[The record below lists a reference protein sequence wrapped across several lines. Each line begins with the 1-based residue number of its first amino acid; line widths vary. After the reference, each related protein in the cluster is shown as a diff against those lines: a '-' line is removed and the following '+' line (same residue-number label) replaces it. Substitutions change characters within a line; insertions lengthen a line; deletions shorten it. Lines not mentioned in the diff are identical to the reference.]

1 MMKCDKMTQFYIIGA
16 IIMYVVKMGGEIVG
30 STDNPVIAWVNYRN
44 ALRQASLSSDT
55 VASIELDGQTLHTAT
70 VGGQSVNF
78 ETPANITLNQILSD
92 IMQIKAISPKQLVE
106 LLHKQGVVV
115 SKSKVMGWILPTD
128 NRKHQQIQ
136 LDELYLVLLALLQ
149 SDNFELGYTPNNLKK
164 LVSLTGLNYAD
175 FIRQYELTASTF
187 YNNISDI
194 DAKSHR
200 SMSYKSWHELTQ
212 KVFDDLQKS

>member
-16 IIMYVVKMGGEIVG
+16 IMYLVKLGGEIVG

-44 ALRQASLSSDT
+44 TLRQASLSSDT

-78 ETPANITLNQILSD
+78 ETPTNITLNQILSD
-92 IMQIKAISPKQLVE
+92 IMQIKAISPKQLMQ
-106 LLHKQGVVV
+106 LLHKQGVVI
-115 SKSKVMGWILPTD
+115 SKSKVTGWVLPTD

-136 LDELYLVLLALLQ
+136 LDELYLALLALLQ

-164 LVSLTGLNYAD
+164 LVALTGLNYAD
-175 FIRQYELTASTF
+175 FVRKYELANSTF
-187 YNNISDI
+187 FNNIADFDS
-194 DAKSHR
+194 KSHR
-200 SMSYKSWHELTQ
+200 SMSYKTWHELTQ

>member
-1 MMKCDKMTQFYIIGA
+1 
-16 IIMYVVKMGGEIVG
+16 MYLVKLGGEVIG

-44 ALRQASLSSDT
+44 TLRQASLSSDT
-55 VASIELDGQTLHTAT
+55 MASIELDGQTLHTAT

-78 ETPANITLNQILSD
+78 ETPTNITLNQILSD

-106 LLHKQGVVV
+106 LLHRQGVVI
-115 SKSKVMGWILPTD
+115 SKSKVTGWILPTD
-128 NRKHQQIQ
+128 SRKHQQIQ

-164 LVSLTGLNYAD
+164 LVALTGLNYAD
-175 FIRQYELTASTF
+175 FVRKYELTSSTF
-187 YNNISDI
+187 FNNIADFNS
-194 DAKSHR
+194 KSHR

-212 KVFDDLQKS
+212 KVFNDLQKI